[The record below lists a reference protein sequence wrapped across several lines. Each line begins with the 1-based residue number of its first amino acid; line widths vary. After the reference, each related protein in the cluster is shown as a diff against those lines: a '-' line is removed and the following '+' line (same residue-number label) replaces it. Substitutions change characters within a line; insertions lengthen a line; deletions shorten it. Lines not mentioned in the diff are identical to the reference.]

1 MADEAL
7 NLDSIDGDSYFAPIA
22 SVVEALAQKRHLRLQ
37 RYYHD
42 RPVWDLMFL
51 LPTSGAIG
59 KVCITPGSES
69 SVELRAL
76 LWQDDYAKGSRTM
89 GHCNA
94 IRVSRNGEA
103 VERGLNLL
111 LDRVIAEKTDGEP
124 IVAGGYAAGWQRYSA
139 EEFERMATGG
149 LEVAR

>member
-1 MADEAL
+1 MADEDL
-7 NLDSIDGDSYFAPIA
+7 DLDSVDGDSYFAPIA
-22 SVVEALAQKRHLRLQ
+22 SVVEALAQNRHLRLR

-59 KVCITPGSES
+59 KVDIVPVSES

-76 LWQDDYAKGSRTM
+76 LWRDDHAKGSRTLRR
-89 GHCNA
+89 CNA

-111 LDRVIAEKTDGEP
+111 LDRLIAGETDGEP
-124 IVAGGYAAGWQRYSA
+124 IVAGGTEAGWWRYSA

-149 LEVAR
+149 LEGAR

>member
-1 MADEAL
+1 VADEAL

-42 RPVWDLMFL
+42 RPVWDLKFL

-59 KVCITPGSES
+59 KVCITPVSES

-89 GHCNA
+89 RHCNA

-103 VERGLNLL
+103 VEHGLNLL

-124 IVAGGYAAGWQRYSA
+124 IVAGGYAAGSQRYSA
-139 EEFERMATGG
+139 EEFARMSTDG
-149 LEVAR
+149 LQIVV